1 MTMKWKRIISGALA
15 AALML
20 AGPVQVMACAE
31 GLEETNT
38 VTYTGGGTR
47 LRRSATR
54 IRMS

>member
-31 GLEETNT
+31 SLEETNT
-38 VTYTGGGTR
+38 VTYTGGGVR
-47 LRRSATR
+47 V
-54 IRMS
+54 

>member
-38 VTYTGGGTR
+38 VTYTGGGVR
-47 LRRSATR
+47 V
-54 IRMS
+54 

>member
-38 VTYTGGGTR
+38 VTYTGGVR
-47 LRRSATR
+47 V
-54 IRMS
+54 